1 VTGRFEILEH
11 TADVGLRLTAETLPE
26 LFEAAGE
33 GLATLQDAWNPG
45 KGREVTVDVSADDRA
60 ALLAA
65 WLDELLFLS
74 EREDGVFGGFRVEHV
89 GDEVLRAT
97 VWLEPSKDPR
107 EGVGIK
113 AATYHRLRLE
123 QEPNGGWSADVYLD
137 V

>member
-1 VTGRFEILEH
+1 MTGRFEILEH
-11 TADVGLRLTAETLPE
+11 TADVGLRLTGDTLAEV
-26 LFEAAGE
+26 FEAAGQ
-33 GLATLQDAWNPG
+33 GLASLQDAWDPG
-45 KGREVTVDVSADDRA
+45 KGREVTVDVSADDRS

-89 GDEVLRAT
+89 GEGSLRAT
-97 VWLEPSKDPR
+97 VLLAPSAGPR
-107 EGVGIK
+107 EAVGIK

-123 QEPNGGWSADVYLD
+123 QMPNGAWSADVYLD

>member
-11 TADVGLRLTAETLPE
+11 TADVGLRLTGDTVGE
-26 LFEAAGE
+26 LFEAAGR
-33 GLATLQDAWNPG
+33 GLASLQDAWEPG

-60 ALLAA
+60 ALLVA

-74 EREDGVFGGFRVEHV
+74 EREDGVFGGFHVESV
-89 GDEVLRAT
+89 GDDVLRAS
-97 VWLEPSKDPR
+97 VLLSPSAGPR

-123 QEPNGGWSADVYLD
+123 QEQNGAWGADVYLD